1 MVINNKDI
9 IEKKLRA
16 ITANVAKCNM
26 TQVGLKLQI
35 NTKKNKL
42 GGGVYGTAYKAYAS
56 NGKMIPFVVKEMK
69 KQRSD
74 DQESRIEYATTRV
87 LRNSIPHFAKER
99 IQRSYGYQICDTS
112 EYLFSNII
120 KGVPLGDFIPN
131 SEIQMASIIT
141 QVLYTLYIINEK
153 IPSFRHH
160 DLHQNNILIVKDD
173 KKDLTIKIL
182 DKNYKFNNGGVKAV
196 IIDFGMAT
204 VAGVNNPK
212 INQGGLKYAGINRT
226 SKSIYDAHFFLNSV
240 YLSAPRL
247 KQQIRD
253 QKIKE
258 SITRVERFI
267 EKHFDKKFLVA
278 GSTNN
283 LIQGGRLTIPAQNQI
298 NINFIDIIK
307 NIDLIPLQQNSQR
320 LPPARNNRKPETA
333 RNITNVYKKLVSHIK
348 ANANAKP
355 KLPNNETNM
364 AKLVAE
370 AAARRN
376 RRRAELEANGAG
388 PEQLKK
394 FNAGYPYKN

>member
-9 IEKKLRA
+9 IEQKLRA

-173 KKDLTIKIL
+173 KKDLTIKIS

-253 QKIKE
+253 PKIKE
-258 SITRVERFI
+258 SITHVERFI

-278 GSTNN
+278 EPTN

-298 NINFIDIIK
+298 NIKFIDIIK
-307 NIDLIPLQQNSQR
+307 NIDLIPLQQNSPR
-320 LPPARNNRKPETA
+320 LPPPRNNRKPEKA

-348 ANANAKP
+348 ANANAK
-355 KLPNNETNM
+355 LPHNQTNTE
-364 AKLVAE
+364 KLVAE
-370 AAARRN
+370 AAARRKKERN
-376 RRRAELEANGAG
+376 KLLANGAG

-394 FNAGYPYKN
+394 FNAGMI

>member
-1 MVINNKDI
+1 MSDKAK
-9 IEKKLRA
+9 IEEKLKA

-35 NTKKNKL
+35 NSKKNKL

-56 NGKMIPFVVKEMK
+56 NGKTVPFVVKEMK
-69 KQRSD
+69 KRNIT

-87 LRNSIPHFAKER
+87 LRNSIPPFAKER
-99 IQRSYGYQICDTS
+99 IQRSYGFQICDKS
-112 EYLFSNII
+112 EYLFSNLI
-120 KGVPLGDFIPN
+120 KGVALGDFIPD
-131 SEIQMASIIT
+131 SGIQMASIIT
-141 QVLYTLYIINEK
+141 QVLYTLYIINSK

-173 KKDLTIKIL
+173 KKDLTIKISGK
-182 DKNYKFNNGGVKAV
+182 DYKFNNGGVKAV

-204 VAGVNNPK
+204 VTGVNNPK

-240 YLSAPRL
+240 YLSAPGL

-278 GSTNN
+278 EPTN

-298 NINFIDIIK
+298 NIKLIDIIK
-307 NIDLIPLQQNSQR
+307 NIDLIPLQQNSPR
-320 LPPARNNRKPETA
+320 LPPPRNNRKPENA
-333 RNITNVYKKLVSHIK
+333 RNIKNVYKKLVSHIK

-355 KLPNNETNM
+355 KPKLLNTISNM
-364 AKLVAE
+364 GILVAE
-370 AAARRN
+370 AAARREKAKPKN
-376 RRRAELEANGAG
+376 TFG
-388 PEQLKK
+388 
-394 FNAGYPYKN
+394 GYPYKN